1 MHAIFAGRHRSNCVT
16 TAKGPGRRRYD
27 AHVPI
32 SGDAATFTPASGKPA
47 LLLGAFDIAGVG
59 YVAEEFFI
67 SGTASSYSSA
77 AELSPDGRW
86 SVTPSDTAD
95 FTTRMVVLTPLDR
108 ARFNGTV
115 LVEWLN
121 VSGGI
126 DAPAVWMMAHR
137 EMLRAGYGYV
147 AVSAQRVGVEGGA
160 NLMGIDMSLKSQN
173 SARYSSLHHPGD
185 AYAYDIFSQ
194 AGRLFTAGQHD
205 EILRGLRAEH
215 VIALGESQSA
225 LFLTTYI
232 NAVDPLARVY
242 DGFLVHSRFGPAA
255 PLDGGSIFDVLESNS
270 SQGVEFRPDLRVPLV
285 TIITET
291 DLFGGPRQGYHT
303 ARQPDNE
310 RLRVWEIAGTAHAD
324 NYTIQVAPIDTGSA
338 ALTDIVAAYAPTNV
352 LMGQELD
359 HCINF
364 APQHHYVLQAA
375 LSHLREWVRTG
386 RPAPGAAPLELV
398 DAQAVL
404 DAHGLARGGVRTPW
418 VDVPIARTS
427 GVGGEES
434 TMSSIFGSGELFDA
448 ATVRRLYPGGPDD
461 YLERFTASLDSAIQ
475 SGFIM
480 AADRDEILQ
489 LAGAMFP
496 SAGGNS

>member
-1 MHAIFAGRHRSNCVT
+1 M
-16 TAKGPGRRRYD
+16 P
-27 AHVPI
+27 
-32 SGDAATFTPASGKPA
+32 GKPA
-47 LLLGAFDIAGVG
+47 LLLGAFDIAGLG

-77 AELSPDGRW
+77 VELGPDGRW
-86 SVTPSDTAD
+86 SVTPSGAAD
-95 FTTRMVVLTPLDR
+95 FATRMVVLTPADR

-137 EMLRAGYGYV
+137 EMVRAGYAYV

-160 NLMGIDMSLKSQN
+160 NLMGVDMSLKSQDPK
-173 SARYSSLHHPGD
+173 RYAALHHPGD
-185 AYAYDIFSQ
+185 AFCYDIFSQ
-194 AGRLFTAGQHD
+194 AGRIIRDGPDNGA
-205 EILRGLRAEH
+205 LRELDAEH
-215 VIALGESQSA
+215 VVALGESQSA

-232 NAVDPLARVY
+232 NAVDPLAKVY

-255 PLDGGSIFDVLESNS
+255 PLDGGSIFDVLETNTSHA
-270 SQGVEFRPDLRVPLV
+270 VTFRPDLRVPLV

-291 DLFGGPRQGYHT
+291 DLFGGRRQGYYC
-303 ARQPDNE
+303 ARQPDSQ

-352 LMGQELD
+352 LMGQQLD

-375 LSHLREWVRTG
+375 LSQLCQWARTG
-386 RPAPGAAPLELV
+386 QPAPSAAPIELNG
-398 DAQAVL
+398 AEPAAPIL
-404 DAHGLARGGVRTPW
+404 DANGLARGGVRTPW

-427 GVGGEES
+427 GVGSEES
-434 TMSSIFGSGELFDA
+434 TMSSIFGSGELFDT
-448 ATVRRLYPGGPDD
+448 ATVRRLYPGGAAD
-461 YLERFTASLDSAIQ
+461 YLKRFSAALDSAIQ
-475 SGFIM
+475 SGFILT
-480 AADRDEILQ
+480 ADREEILQ
-489 LAGAMFP
+489 LAAATFP
-496 SAGGNS
+496 TAAD

>member
-1 MHAIFAGRHRSNCVT
+1 MCHGGEGA
-16 TAKGPGRRRYD
+16 GRRRYD

-32 SGDAATFTPASGKPA
+32 SGDAATFMPVPGKPA
-47 LLLGAFDIAGVG
+47 LLLGAFDIASVG

-67 SGTASSYSSA
+67 SGTASSYSAA
-77 AELSPDGRW
+77 AELGPDGRW
-86 SVTPSDTAD
+86 SVTPSGAAD
-95 FTTRMVVLTPLDR
+95 FTTRIVVLTPQDR

-137 EMLRAGYGYV
+137 EMLRQGYGYV
-147 AVSAQRVGVEGGA
+147 AVSAQSVGVEGGA
-160 NLMGIDMSLKSQN
+160 NMMGIDMSLKSQN
-173 SARYSSLHHPGD
+173 PGRYSSLHHPGD

-194 AGRLFTAGQHD
+194 AGRVIGE
-205 EILRGLRAEH
+205 EILRGLHAEYI
-215 VIALGESQSA
+215 VALGESQSA

-232 NAVDPLARVY
+232 NAVDPLAQVY

-255 PLDGGSIFDVLESNS
+255 PLDGGSIFDVLETNTT
-270 SQGVEFRPDLRVPLV
+270 QGVAFRSDLRVPLV

-291 DLFGGPRQGYHT
+291 DLFGGPRQGYHS
-303 ARQPDNE
+303 ARQPDNQW
-310 RLRVWEIAGTAHAD
+310 LRVWEIAGTAHAD

-338 ALTDIVAAYAPTNV
+338 ALADVVAGYAPTNV

-375 LSHLREWVRTG
+375 LSQLCDWVRTG
-386 RPAPGAAPLELV
+386 RPPPSGAPLELSGT
-398 DAQAVL
+398 QPIL
-404 DAHGLARGGVRTPW
+404 DAHGLAQGGVRTPW

-427 GVGGEES
+427 GVGGDES
-434 TMSSIFGSGELFDA
+434 TMSPIFGSGEQFDA
-448 ATVRRLYPGGPDD
+448 ATVRRLYPGGVTD
-461 YLERFTASLDSAIQ
+461 YLERFTASLDSAIE
-475 SGFIM
+475 SGFVL
-480 AADRDEILQ
+480 AADRQEILE
-489 LAGAMFP
+489 LAAAVFP
-496 SAGGNS
+496 SFGD

>member
-1 MHAIFAGRHRSNCVT
+1 M
-16 TAKGPGRRRYD
+16 
-27 AHVPI
+27 PI
-32 SGDAATFTPASGKPA
+32 SGVPVTSTPAPGKPA
-47 LLLGAFDIAGVG
+47 LLLGAFDIASVG

-77 AELSPDGRW
+77 AKLSPGGRW
-86 SVTPSDTAD
+86 SVTPSGAAD
-95 FTTRMVVLTPLDR
+95 FTTRIVSLTPADR

-147 AVSAQRVGVEGGA
+147 AVSAQRVGIEGGV
-160 NLMGIDMSLKSQN
+160 NMMGIDMSLKNQN
-173 SARYSSLHHPGD
+173 PERYSSLHHPGD
-185 AYAYDIFSQ
+185 AYSYDIFSQ
-194 AGRLFTAGQHD
+194 AGRLVRDGQRD
-205 EILRGLRAEH
+205 DILRGLRAEH
-215 VIALGESQSA
+215 IIALGESQSA

-232 NAVDPLARVY
+232 NAVDPLAQVY

-255 PLDGGSIFDVLESNS
+255 PLDGGSIFDALESNT
-270 SQGVEFRPDLRVPLV
+270 SQAVAFRPDLRVPLL

-291 DLFGGPRQGYHT
+291 DLFGGPRQGYHS
-303 ARQPDNE
+303 ARQPDNQ

-324 NYTIQVAPIDTGSA
+324 NYTIQVAPIDTESA
-338 ALTDIVAAYAPTNV
+338 ALTDIVAAYAPTNM
-352 LMGQELD
+352 LMGQQLD

-375 LSHLREWVRTG
+375 LSQLCDWVRTD
-386 RPAPGAAPLELV
+386 RPVPSAVPIELS
-398 DAQAVL
+398 DAQPIL
-404 DAHGLARGGVRTPW
+404 DTNGLAQGGVRTPW

-427 GVGGEES
+427 GAGSEES

-448 ATVRRLYPGGPDD
+448 ATLRRLYPGRAAD
-461 YLERFTASLDSAIQ
+461 YLERFTVSLDSAVQ
-475 SGFIM
+475 SGFIL
-480 AADRDEILQ
+480 AADREEILQ
-489 LAGAMFP
+489 LAAATFP
-496 SAGGNS
+496 NAGD